1 MQRFSH
7 LGFLIQAVSTLS
19 AQWEAIQISALSLF
33 LTDLLFL
40 VYFLKLV
47 SLFFLM
53 KLHFLFCMYVGM
65 HCLPPV
71 FKVRGQFVK
80 VTSVLV
86 GPGN

>member
-47 SLFFLM
+47 SLFFFNEITFS
-53 KLHFLFCMYVGM
+53 FLYVCGYALPAT
-65 HCLPPV
+65 CL
-71 FKVRGQFVK
+71 
-80 VTSVLV
+80 
-86 GPGN
+86 